1 MFSLAK
7 ILKQIQKYA
16 KTNEEALAAV
26 QKNIAKRNKENPQSG
41 PNYKFDKPKAGTEVA
56 KRGGTEVA
64 KRGGTEVSKRGSNA
78 VTVPGGKGAPQNV
91 KVDNVFTG
99 LKMATLE
106 DLTGRVNEYLKDGT
120 PNTATGVKAEIK
132 KAKGLSKA
140 DANKLIGILGP
151 EIKEAA
157 AKKRSDSFKPAPAGP
172 RPEKE
177 LTFGQKFKQ
186 ERAKAKKAG
195 KELTA
200 TFPYKGKSY
209 STRIKSEEPT
219 KILKQEGT
227 GKGKK
232 GRVEIYDVENKS
244 KKPTPKTKKAN
255 RGALVSRQRKG
266 HTDMRKGGLFR

>member
-41 PNYKFDKPKAGTEVA
+41 PNYKFDKPKA
-56 KRGGTEVA
+56 GTEVA

>member
-1 MFSLAK
+1 MLSLAK

-26 QKNIAKRNKENPQSG
+26 QKNIAKRKNENPQSG
-41 PNYKFDKPKAGTEVA
+41 PNYKFDKPKAGTSVA
-56 KRGGTEVA
+56 NRNGTEVA
-64 KRGGTEVSKRGSNA
+64 KRGSNAVAKRGSNA

-120 PNTATGVKAEIK
+120 PNTETGVKATIK

-140 DANKLIGILGP
+140 DANKLISILGP

-200 TFPYKGKSY
+200 TFTHKGKSY
-209 STRIKSEEPT
+209 NTRIKSEEPT
-219 KILKQEGT
+219 KIVKQEGA
-227 GKGKK
+227 GK
-232 GRVEIYDVENKS
+232 GRVEIYDIENKS
-244 KKPTPKTKKAN
+244 KKTTPKPKKAN

>member
-41 PNYKFDKPKAGTEVA
+41 PKYKFDKPKAGTSVAKRGGTEVAKRSRTEVA

-64 KRGGTEVSKRGSNA
+64 KRNSNA
-78 VTVPGGKGAPQNV
+78 VTVPGGKGASQNV

-120 PNTATGVKAEIK
+120 PNTAAGVKAEIK
-132 KAKGLSKA
+132 KSKGLSKA
-140 DANKLIGILGP
+140 DADKVIRILGP
-151 EIKEAA
+151 EIKKAA

-177 LTFGQKFKQ
+177 LTFGEKFKQ

-200 TFPYKGKSY
+200 TFTYKGKSY
-209 STRIKSEEPT
+209 NTRIASEEKPKT
-219 KILKQEGT
+219 RVKPAD
-227 GKGKK
+227 GKGR
-232 GRVEIYDVENKS
+232 GAVEVTDLRANK
-244 KKPTPKTKKAN
+244 
-255 RGALVSRQRKG
+255 GALVSRPRKG
-266 HTDMRKGGLFR
+266 HTDFRKGGLFK

>member
-200 TFPYKGKSY
+200 TFTYKGKSY